1 MASLESILH
10 IISPELTVL
19 NDKIRERLSTSNP
32 LMNQVIESSLRNK
45 GKQLRPIILLLTAKM
60 FGDIN
65 DIAITAASA
74 VELLHN
80 ASLIHDDVVDNSMMR
95 RNAPSINAVWDN
107 HIAVL
112 IGDFFLSTAMQQAIS
127 TGNVDIIDSL
137 CMLGRTLSIGELDQI
152 YNARFHKLSEQAYFN
167 IIYNKTASLFVSCAR
182 MGCHSAGVAG
192 ERLDAM
198 VRFAGLLGL
207 CFQLRDDIFDYFS
220 DEKVGK
226 PTGNDLKEGKITLP
240 LLYALSIDS
249 LPTHKEMEELSRKPE
264 LSEAEIR
271 TLTDFAIENGG
282 IEYTYRKMRELRDEA
297 ATILSTLPDNE
308 ARRALMVVLDSI
320 ITRDH

>member
-1 MASLESILH
+1 MASLESTIH
-10 IISPELTVL
+10 IISPELSLL
-19 NDKIRERLSTSNP
+19 NEKIRERLSTCNP
-32 LMNQVIESSLRNK
+32 LMNQVIESFLRNK

-65 DIAITAASA
+65 DSAIAAASA

-95 RNAPSINAVWDN
+95 RNSPSINAVWDN

-112 IGDFFLSTAMQQAIS
+112 IGDFFVSTAMQQAIS
-127 TGNVDIIDSL
+127 TGNVEIIDSL
-137 CMLGRTLSIGELDQI
+137 CMLGRTLSVGELDQI
-152 YNARFHKLSEQAYFN
+152 YNARFHQISEEAYFN
-167 IIYNKTASLFVSCAR
+167 IIYNKTASLFVTCAR
-182 MGCHSAGVAG
+182 MGCHSAGVNG
-192 ERLDAM
+192 KYLEAM
-198 VRFAGLLGL
+198 TRFAGLLGL

-240 LLYALSIDS
+240 LLYALSDSS
-249 LPTHKEMEELSRKPE
+249 LPEHNEMKELSVKPE
-264 LSEAEIR
+264 LSDSEIR
-271 TLTDFAIENGG
+271 TLINFAINNGG
-282 IEYTYRKMRELRDEA
+282 IEYTHRKMRELRDEA
-297 ATILSTLPDNE
+297 AEVLGTLPEGE
-308 ARRALMVVLDSI
+308 ARDALLVVLDSI

>member
-1 MASLESILH
+1 MASLESTLH
-10 IISPELTVL
+10 IISPELTLL

-32 LMNQVIESSLRNK
+32 LMNQVIESFLRNK

-65 DIAITAASA
+65 DSAIAAASA

-80 ASLIHDDVVDNSMMR
+80 GSLIHDDVVDNSMMR
-95 RNAPSINAVWDN
+95 RNSPSVNAVWDN

-112 IGDFFLSTAMQQAIS
+112 IGDFFVSTAMQQAIT
-127 TGNVDIIDSL
+127 TGNVEIIDSL

-152 YNARFHKLSEQAYFN
+152 YNARFHQISEEAYFN
-167 IIYNKTASLFVSCAR
+167 IIYNKTASLFVTCAR
-182 MGCHSAGVAG
+182 MGCHSAGVDG
-192 ERLDAM
+192 DYLEAM
-198 VRFAGLLGL
+198 TRFAGLLGL

-240 LLYALSIDS
+240 LIYALSDS
-249 LPTHKEMEELSRKPE
+249 NHPEHNEMKELSMKPE
-264 LSEAEIR
+264 LTDTEIR
-271 TLTDFAIENGG
+271 TLINFAIDNGG
-282 IEYTYRKMRELRDEA
+282 IEYTYRKMGELRDEA
-297 ATILSTLPDNE
+297 AEIMESLPAGE
-308 ARRALMVVLDSI
+308 ARDALLVVLDSI

>member
-1 MASLESILH
+1 MAALESTIH
-10 IISPELTVL
+10 IISPELTLL

-32 LMNQVIESSLRNK
+32 LMNQVIESFLRNK

-65 DIAITAASA
+65 DSAIAAASA

-95 RNAPSINAVWDN
+95 RNSPSINAVWDN

-112 IGDFFLSTAMQQAIS
+112 IGDFFVSTAMQQAIS

-152 YNARFHKLSEQAYFN
+152 YNARFHQISEEAYFN
-167 IIYNKTASLFVSCAR
+167 IIYNKTASLFVTCAR
-182 MGCHSAGVAG
+182 MGCHSAGVVG
-192 ERLDAM
+192 DDLEAM
-198 VRFAGLLGL
+198 TRFAGLLGL

-240 LLYALSIDS
+240 LLYALSDS
-249 LPTHKEMEELSRKPE
+249 SNPEHNKMKELSMKPE
-264 LSEAEIR
+264 LTDTEIR
-271 TLTDFAIENGG
+271 TLINFAIDNGG
-282 IEYTYRKMRELRDEA
+282 IEYTYRKMGELRDEA
-297 ATILSTLPDNE
+297 AGILASLPAGD
-308 ARRALMVVLDSI
+308 ARDAMLVVLDSI